1 MVCIA
6 KEADLIF
13 ELLTGCSD
21 WDTTEMIA
29 FGNQIR
35 RSASNLML
43 YKGSKSAAAVAGAM
57 LGLAIEAKLF
67 HQYLISEDPRVSGY
81 DVSRQIRRCT
91 VSLLTKLEEEL
102 AQETADEEKKSKLV
116 KKRKKLEKKRKYK
129 LQKKMKLKRGK

>member
-1 MVCIA
+1 MLMMIPKCIA

-43 YKGSKSAAAVAGAM
+43 YTGSKSAAAVAGAM
-57 LGLAIEAKLF
+57 LVCICLHLPLLA
-67 HQYLISEDPRVSGY
+67 
-81 DVSRQIRRCT
+81 
-91 VSLLTKLEEEL
+91 
-102 AQETADEEKKSKLV
+102 
-116 KKRKKLEKKRKYK
+116 
-129 LQKKMKLKRGK
+129 